1 MVAAAEVGH
10 RLNSLQFCIL
20 VAIPLV
26 GILAN
31 TALVIHLSGTM
42 NTRFAGFESK
52 MESRFERMESRFER
66 VDARFDTL
74 MGKVVEID
82 NRLSYRGPDGNE
94 TVRLRAMPIRH
105 KDANDLRMLARLSTT
120 FQASLSKTCRTI

>member
-1 MVAAAEVGH
+1 MTD
-10 RLNSLQFCIL
+10 LQLYIL

-31 TALVIHLSGTM
+31 TGLFIHMSGTM
-42 NTRFAGFESK
+42 NTRFAGLESK
-52 MESRFERMESRFER
+52 MESRFER

-82 NRLSYRGPDGNE
+82 NRLTRVED
-94 TVRLRAMPIRH
+94 
-105 KDANDLRMLARLSTT
+105 RMGMKS
-120 FQASLSKTCRTI
+120 

>member
-1 MVAAAEVGH
+1 MTD
-10 RLNSLQFCIL
+10 LQLYIL

-31 TALVIHLSGTM
+31 TGLFIHLSGAM
-42 NTRFAGFESK
+42 NTRFAGLESK
-52 MESRFERMESRFER
+52 MESRFERIESRFER

-82 NRLSYRGPDGNE
+82 NRLTRVED
-94 TVRLRAMPIRH
+94 
-105 KDANDLRMLARLSTT
+105 RMGM
-120 FQASLSKTCRTI
+120 KP

>member
-1 MVAAAEVGH
+1 MTD
-10 RLNSLQFCIL
+10 LQLYIL

-31 TALVIHLSGTM
+31 TGLFIHLSGTM
-42 NTRFAGFESK
+42 NTRFAGLESK

-82 NRLSYRGPDGNE
+82 NHLTRVED
-94 TVRLRAMPIRH
+94 
-105 KDANDLRMLARLSTT
+105 RMGM
-120 FQASLSKTCRTI
+120 KP

>member
-1 MVAAAEVGH
+1 MTD
-10 RLNSLQFCIL
+10 LQLYIL

-31 TALVIHLSGTM
+31 TGLFIHLSGTM
-42 NTRFAGFESK
+42 NTRFAGLESK
-52 MESRFERMESRFER
+52 MESRFER

-82 NRLSYRGPDGNE
+82 NRLTRVED
-94 TVRLRAMPIRH
+94 
-105 KDANDLRMLARLSTT
+105 RMGM
-120 FQASLSKTCRTI
+120 KP